1 MHPHKQD
8 FECPACSIKYD
19 RLSGFI
25 QHVELGQCCK
35 LDIET
40 LQAQFAKNSNFAK
53 SLGKLDV
60 AAKAEFPNYKQKDFS
75 SCLGHDADPEP
86 SW

>member
-1 MHPHKQD
+1 M
-8 FECPACSIKYD
+8 KYD

-40 LQAQFAKNSNFAK
+40 LQARFAEKLRFAKN
-53 SLGKLDV
+53 LGKLDL
-60 AAKAEFPNYKQKDFS
+60 AARLEFPNYKEKDFS
-75 SCLGHDADPEP
+75 LCLGHDADPQP